1 MYFLKQKEIFINLII
16 YSILWGVTSNNYY
29 LLTYYMRYLP
39 GNVYDNSFASSGSEI
54 LASVVAGVSYS
65 FLKAKNNFR
74 MAFTIAILGS
84 LLVVFFGNL
93 STKLMPVFV
102 IIAKFGISIAYF
114 TVYVATADSFPTL
127 FCATAFGVCN
137 FTGNIITIPAAYI
150 SELNQPWP
158 MLVYASA
165 SALGL
170 LLTFF
175 IKDAN
180 NVSNPTAQTE
190 EDDKIE

>member
-1 MYFLKQKEIFINLII
+1 M
-16 YSILWGVTSNNYY
+16 
-29 LLTYYMRYLP
+29 P

-54 LASVVAGVSYS
+54 VASFVAGISYS
-65 FLKAKNNFR
+65 YFKGKNNFR

-93 STKLMPVFV
+93 STKLMPLFV

-137 FTGNIITIPAAYI
+137 FTGNIITIPAAFI
-150 SELNQPWP
+150 SELDQPWP
-158 MLVYASA
+158 MLVFASA
-165 SALGL
+165 SGLGL
-170 LLTFF
+170 FLTFF
-175 IKDAN
+175 MKDTNIIQIPA
-180 NVSNPTAQTE
+180 TKTE
-190 EDDKIE
+190 QDDITE